1 MSGVSWTSREREE
14 PGGTAK
20 SLGYAHRTRTEG
32 TEVNTISAIEKSL
45 SISRIYQVLRRFAAV
60 LFCAAFLAAPVTS
73 KGAELKTETLRAWD
87 VYVQAAN
94 SRMASGQSPFLWV
107 DGEPELSQRARGGEI
122 LVSSMGSR
130 IPKPVPSG
138 LIHDWV
144 GASFIPN
151 ATIDDVV
158 SAVRDYS
165 NYKNFYAPTVVD
177 SKLLGVNGACD
188 KYSMR
193 VVNKETVAET
203 ALEMEYETCYF
214 QIDARRRYSITQTT
228 RVQEIRHFGKPDE
241 QELPPDQGS
250 GYIWRLYSIARY
262 EQRDGGTYVEVE
274 AIALSRDIPVAVRW
288 LVNPI
293 VRRVSRNS
301 MVISLQQT
309 QKAVRSTEAANRE
322 VKNPVLAAN
331 HSSGVGTSPLKV
343 ANNLLPSAKP

>member
-1 MSGVSWTSREREE
+1 VKTVATNG
-14 PGGTAK
+14 K
-20 SLGYAHRTRTEG
+20 
-32 TEVNTISAIEKSL
+32 NL
-45 SISRIYQVLRRFAAV
+45 SISRAFQILRRYAAV
-60 LFCAAFLAAPVTS
+60 LFCAAFLVAPVTTT
-73 KGAELKTETLRAWD
+73 GAELKADTLRTWD
-87 VYVQAAN
+87 AYVQAAN
-94 SRMASGQSPFLWV
+94 SRIVSGQGPFLWV
-107 DGEPELSQRARGGEI
+107 DGSPDLPERARRGEI
-122 LVSSMGSR
+122 LVSSMGPR
-130 IPKPVPSG
+130 TPKPVPSG

-177 SKLLGVNGACD
+177 SKLLGVDGACD

-193 VVNKETVAET
+193 VVNKESVAET

-214 QIDARRRYSITQTT
+214 QIDPRRRYSITQAT
-228 RVQEIRHFGKPDE
+228 RVQEIRRFGKPDE

-250 GYIWRLYSIARY
+250 GYIWRLHSIARY

-301 MVISLQQT
+301 MVLSLQQT
-309 QKAVRSTEAANRE
+309 QEAVRSTGAANRE
-322 VKNPVLAAN
+322 VKTPVVAAN
-331 HSSGVGTSPLKV
+331 HSSGPGASQLKV
-343 ANNLLPSAKP
+343 ANNLLPPTKP